1 MSDNQKV
8 TNPLQCPYCEK
19 VFDKINQVTRHMLP
33 CKTKQLTADEYKYKC
48 TCSKSYKQQKN
59 LNRHQKEC
67 ATYQSTQNNTNSGS
81 HSQVLTNTGNNNTI
95 NNTNTN
101 TTNNNPVININPV
114 GKETF
119 DHLTE
124 ADIDSVLRSGKGA
137 FKKLAYLMY
146 SHAENKNLCFHNRK
160 DDLVKHVNL
169 DGNIDIGDTKHVL
182 NMAVTSVEDQL
193 DSYIAE
199 FCSASEE
206 NDNSPLGRL
215 LTELSDQN
223 SEGINDGKHMSI
235 IYKLVIVI
243 SEVAKTLLRQYELQ
257 RRS

>member
-1 MSDNQKV
+1 MSDSPKV
-8 TNPLQCPYCEK
+8 TNPKQCPYCEK
-19 VFDKINQVTRHMLP
+19 VFPRTNEVTRHMP
-33 CKTKQLTADEYKYKC
+33 GCKAKQIAAAEYKYKC
-48 TCSKSYKQQKN
+48 PCSNGYKHEKSLK
-59 LNRHQKEC
+59 RHQKEC
-67 ATYQSTQNNTNSGS
+67 AAYQATLNNSTTGDNSPIYSNSGY
-81 HSQVLTNTGNNNTI
+81 NNTI
-95 NNTNTN
+95 NNN

-124 ADIDSVLRSGKGA
+124 ADIDSVLHAGKGA

-146 SHAENKNLCFHNRK
+146 SNAENKNLCFHNRK

-169 DGNIDIGDTKHVL
+169 DGNIDVGDTKHVL

-193 DSYIAE
+193 DSYIDA
-199 FCSASEE
+199 FCKESEK

-215 LTELSDQN
+215 LSELSDQN
-223 SEGINDGKHMSI
+223 SEGINDDKHMSI

-243 SEVAKTLLRQYELQ
+243 SEVAKTLLRKYELQ
-257 RRS
+257 HRV

>member
-1 MSDNQKV
+1 MSDNPKV
-8 TNPLQCPYCEK
+8 TNPQQCPYCS
-19 VFDKINQVTRHMLP
+19 KIFSKTNQVTKHMP
-33 CKTKQLTADEYKYKC
+33 GCKAKHMAADEYKHKC
-48 TCSKSYKQQKN
+48 PCSKGYKHEKS

-95 NNTNTN
+95 NNTNT
-101 TTNNNPVININPV
+101 TNNNPVININPV

-119 DHLTE
+119 DHLTK
-124 ADIDSVLRSGKGA
+124 ADIDAVLHSGKGA

-146 SHAENKNLCFHNRK
+146 SHTENKNLCFHNRK

-169 DGNIDIGDTKHVL
+169 DGNVDIGNTKHVL

-193 DSYIAE
+193 DEYISE
-199 FCSASEE
+199 FCKSSEK

-215 LTELSDQN
+215 LTELSEQN
-223 SEGINDGKHMSI
+223 SEGVNDDKHMSI

-243 SEVAKTLLRQYELQ
+243 SEVAKTLLRKYELQ
-257 RRS
+257 RRV